1 VKRLFIGLDF
11 GENVSEPIQRA
22 IRKMKTTFDQREIA
36 AKWSQP
42 QDLHITL
49 VFIGERPD
57 EDVDNI
63 RESVE
68 KVVTQHKA
76 FDLKLSGMGAFPD
89 IQSARVLWLGVQKR
103 QELLDLQSEIEAAL
117 LSTSENDYIPHV
129 TVAKIRNLKSV
140 RSIISP
146 FLRQKWGQIHV
157 GHVVLFESIQQGP
170 YAIYKPLAKFKL
182 QSP

>member
-1 VKRLFIGLDF
+1 MKRLFIGLDF
-11 GENVSEPIQRA
+11 GENVTEPIQRA

-36 AKWSQP
+36 AKWSQL

-57 EDVDNI
+57 EDVDKI
-63 RESVE
+63 KGDVE
-68 KVVTQHKA
+68 KLVTHHKA

-89 IQSARVLWLGVQKR
+89 AQSARVLWLGVQKR
-103 QELLDLQSEIEAAL
+103 QELLDLQSELEGAL
-117 LSTSENDYIPHV
+117 LSTSGEDYIPHV

-140 RSIISP
+140 RNIISP
-146 FLRQKWGQIHV
+146 FLRQRWGQFHV

-170 YAIYKPLAKFKL
+170 YTSYKPLAKFKL
-182 QSP
+182 QSV

>member
-1 VKRLFIGLDF
+1 MKRLFIGLDF
-11 GENVSEPIQRA
+11 GEDVAEPIQRA
-22 IRKMKTTFDQREIA
+22 TRKMKMTCDQREIA
-36 AKWSQP
+36 AKWSQLN
-42 QDLHITL
+42 DLHITL

-63 RESVE
+63 RETVE
-68 KVVTQHKA
+68 KVVVNHKA

-103 QELLDLQSEIEAAL
+103 QELLDLQSELEAAL
-117 LSTSENDYIPHV
+117 LTTSGEDYTPHV

-140 RSIISP
+140 RNIISP
-146 FLRQKWGQIHV
+146 FLRQKWGEFHV

-170 YAIYKPLAKFKL
+170 YATYKPLAKIKL